1 MKRIFILLLGAC
13 LFGSAY
19 AQPQK
24 RRTAVT
30 EQQKQVTDRASLQFP
45 AATEMPEDMAWK
57 RDIYRQLDL
66 TVDKNAPLYYP
77 VEPQGK
83 EVNLFTLMFRLMLD
97 GKIPV
102 YEYGLDGNESFAEKD
117 QIKPKDF
124 LEKYQIYYEMNGDRL
139 MVNNSDIPSREVK
152 RMYIKE
158 SVYFDQRTSSF
169 HTKVTA
175 LCPVMVRDD
184 DFGDAATPYP
194 LFWVKYSDVASYFA
208 RHAMMSSNYNNV
220 SNMTADDFFSMNRY
234 EGKIYKTT
242 NLQGLALANY
252 CKTDSAMVKEQKKIE
267 QELVD
272 VENHVW
278 GKTVQPKDSTDS
290 IAALTA
296 KTKTKEKGKTS
307 KTSRSSRRKTS
318 EKKTSAKSEKTSNN
332 AAAPRVSVRRQ
343 RR

>member
-1 MKRIFILLLGAC
+1 M
-13 LFGSAY
+13 LFRS
-19 AQPQK
+19 
-24 RRTAVT
+24 
-30 EQQKQVTDRASLQFP
+30 
-45 AATEMPEDMAWK
+45 WK

-66 TVDKNAPLYYP
+66 TIDKNAPLYYP
-77 VEPQGK
+77 VEPQGR
-83 EVNLFTLMFRLMLD
+83 EINLFTLMFRLMLD

-124 LEKYQIYYEMNGDRL
+124 LEKYQIYYEMNGNRI
-139 MVNNSDIPSREVK
+139 MVNNSDIPSRDVK

-169 HTKVTA
+169 HKKVTA

-184 DFGDAATPYP
+184 EFGEAAATPYP

-220 SNMTADDFFSMNRY
+220 SNMTADDYFSMNRY
-234 EGKIYKTT
+234 DGKIYKTT

-252 CKTDSAMVKEQKKIE
+252 CKTDSALVKEQKRIE
-267 QELVD
+267 QELVN
-272 VENHVW
+272 VEKYVW
-278 GKTVQPKDSTDS
+278 GKLEQPKDSADS
-290 IAALTA
+290 VQAAIVATE
-296 KTKTKEKGKTS
+296 KTKEKKT
-307 KTSRSSRRKTS
+307 TRSSRRKTTVKKS
-318 EKKTSAKSEKTSNN
+318 APKVEKSSSS
-332 AAAPRVSVRRQ
+332 AAPRVSVRRQ

>member
-1 MKRIFILLLGAC
+1 MKRILCILLLGIC

-30 EQQKQVTDRASLQFP
+30 EQKTVTDRASLQFP
-45 AATEMPEDMAWK
+45 SATDMPEDMVWK

-66 TVDKNAPLYYP
+66 TVDKNAPMYYP
-77 VEPQGK
+77 VEPQGRDI
-83 EVNLFTLMFRLMLD
+83 NLFTLMFRLMLD

-175 LCPVMVRDD
+175 LCPVLIRDD

-234 EGKIYKTT
+234 EGKIYKTA

-252 CKTDSAMVKEQKKIE
+252 CKTDSAMVKEQKRIE
-267 QELVD
+267 QQLVD

-278 GKTVQPKDSTDS
+278 GTVAQPNDSTDS
-290 IAALTA
+290 VAVQ
-296 KTKTKEKGKTS
+296 TKTTKSKEKS
-307 KTSRSSRRKTS
+307 KSTTARSSRRKTS
-318 EKKTSAKSEKTSNN
+318 EKKVSSRTEKTSTQ
-332 AAAPRVSVRRQ
+332 AAPRVSVRRQ

>member
-1 MKRIFILLLGAC
+1 MKRIFIFLLGAC
-13 LFGSAY
+13 FWGSMY

-24 RRTAVT
+24 RRVAVT
-30 EQQKQVTDRASLQFP
+30 EQKQVTDRASLQFP
-45 AATEMPEDMAWK
+45 VATDMPDDMVWK

-66 TVDKNAPLYYP
+66 TIDKNAPLYYP
-77 VEPQGK
+77 VEPQGR
-83 EVNLFTLMFRLMLD
+83 EINLFTLMFRLMLD

-124 LEKYQIYYEMNGDRL
+124 LEKYQIYYEMNGDRI

-169 HTKVTA
+169 HKKVTA
-175 LCPVMVRDD
+175 LCPVMIRDD
-184 DFGDAATPYP
+184 EFGEAAATPYP

-220 SNMTADDFFSMNRY
+220 SNLTADDYFAMNRY
-234 EGKIYKTT
+234 DGKIYKTT

-252 CKTDSAMVKEQKKIE
+252 CTTDSALVKEQKRIE

-272 VENHVW
+272 VEKYVW
-278 GKTVQPKDSTDS
+278 GKLEQPMDSADSVQ
-290 IAALTA
+290 AAIVA
-296 KTKTKEKGKTS
+296 AEKTKEKKT
-307 KTSRSSRRKTS
+307 TRSSRRKTTV
-318 EKKTSAKSEKTSNN
+318 KKSASKVENSSSS
-332 AAAPRVSVRRQ
+332 AAPRVSVRRQ